1 MLATVVDTKVLA
13 EIVGASFAA
22 GIGVTLIFSLVIYG
36 GTRFADLRRDG
47 NPVGA
52 AMFAAAAIVC
62 FLAFV
67 AAVVLGIAVM
77 TSK

>member
-1 MLATVVDTKVLA
+1 MLATLVDTKVLGD
-13 EIVGASFAA
+13 IVAASFAA
-22 GIGVTLIFSLVIYG
+22 GIGVTVVFSLVIYG

-47 NPVGA
+47 NAVGA
-52 AMFAAAAIVC
+52 AVFAAAAILC

-67 AAVVLGIAVM
+67 AAVVLGIAAM